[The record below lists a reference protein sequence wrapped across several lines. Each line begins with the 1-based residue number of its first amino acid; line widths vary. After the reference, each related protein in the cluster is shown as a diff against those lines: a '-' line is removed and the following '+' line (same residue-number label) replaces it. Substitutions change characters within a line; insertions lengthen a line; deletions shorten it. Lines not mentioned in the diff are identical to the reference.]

1 MKRRETACLRG
12 KLRRQKHG
20 GIFIKKMTKRIALA
34 LSMVLFALAFTACG
48 PNLFS
53 GGDGGSKDTE
63 GGIGD
68 TLSNMFFDY
77 TVLEATSP
85 AEYDGYTAAE
95 GNRLIVCSVKV
106 KNTFGETIPMYD
118 SDFQL
123 QWGNIG
129 GDDDDYT
136 FSLDAFNDTMMP
148 LEYELADGEEV
159 TYDLV
164 FEAPADVKDFG
175 LVYLEEYY
183 TGSESES
190 GTGDFFSVNF
200 TVE

>member
-1 MKRRETACLRG
+1 MCIRDRA
-12 KLRRQKHG
+12 
-20 GIFIKKMTKRIALA
+20 
-34 LSMVLFALAFTACG
+34 
-48 PNLFS
+48 
-53 GGDGGSKDTE
+53 
-63 GGIGD
+63 
-68 TLSNMFFDY
+68 NMFFDY

>member
-1 MKRRETACLRG
+1 MPAGKAPEAETRRDFHEKNDETHRAGAFPWYCLHWRSQPAARTW
-12 KLRRQKHG
+12 L
-20 GIFIKKMTKRIALA
+20 
-34 LSMVLFALAFTACG
+34 
-48 PNLFS
+48 S

>member
-1 MKRRETACLRG
+1 
-12 KLRRQKHG
+12 
-20 GIFIKKMTKRIALA
+20 MTKRIALA

-48 PNLFS
+48 PNLLS

-118 SDFQL
+118 SDFSCS
-123 QWGNIG
+123 GA
-129 GDDDDYT
+129 T
-136 FSLDAFNDTMMP
+136 SAATTMITPSRWMRS
-148 LEYELADGEEV
+148 
-159 TYDLV
+159 T
-164 FEAPADVKDFG
+164 
-175 LVYLEEYY
+175 
-183 TGSESES
+183 TR
-190 GTGDFFSVNF
+190 
-200 TVE
+200 

>member
-1 MKRRETACLRG
+1 M
-12 KLRRQKHG
+12 
-20 GIFIKKMTKRIALA
+20 KKMTKRIALA

-48 PNLFS
+48 PNLLS

-123 QWGNIG
+123 QWGDIG

-175 LVYLEEYY
+175 LVYLEDYY

>member
-1 MKRRETACLRG
+1 M
-12 KLRRQKHG
+12 
-20 GIFIKKMTKRIALA
+20 KKMTKRIALA

-48 PNLFS
+48 PNLLS

-190 GTGDFFSVNF
+190 GTGGLSAARGVLCFGAYSVIPALSCF
-200 TVE
+200 PPC

>member
-1 MKRRETACLRG
+1 M
-12 KLRRQKHG
+12 
-20 GIFIKKMTKRIALA
+20 KKMTKRIALA

-48 PNLFS
+48 PNLLS

-129 GDDDDYT
+129 G
-136 FSLDAFNDTMMP
+136 SS
-148 LEYELADGEEV
+148 EV
-159 TYDLV
+159 VVVFGGMYSVEVIVPVFFGVVLV
-164 FEAPADVKDFG
+164 FTKRVFANIIITMATTSTVSSIAIIP
-175 LVYLEEYY
+175 
-183 TGSESES
+183 
-190 GTGDFFSVNF
+190 F
-200 TVE
+200 TVGVSQVEPSCC

>member
-1 MKRRETACLRG
+1 M
-12 KLRRQKHG
+12 
-20 GIFIKKMTKRIALA
+20 KKMTKFIALA
-34 LSMVLFALAFTACG
+34 LSMVLFALSLTACG
-48 PNLFS
+48 PNLLS

>member
-1 MKRRETACLRG
+1 LSRFGISIETPGNGVPAGKAPEAETRRDFHEKNDETHRAG
-12 KLRRQKHG
+12 AFHG
-20 GIFIKKMTKRIALA
+20 TVCTGVH
-34 LSMVLFALAFTACG
+34 S
-48 PNLFS
+48 
-53 GGDGGSKDTE
+53 
-63 GGIGD
+63 
-68 TLSNMFFDY
+68 DY